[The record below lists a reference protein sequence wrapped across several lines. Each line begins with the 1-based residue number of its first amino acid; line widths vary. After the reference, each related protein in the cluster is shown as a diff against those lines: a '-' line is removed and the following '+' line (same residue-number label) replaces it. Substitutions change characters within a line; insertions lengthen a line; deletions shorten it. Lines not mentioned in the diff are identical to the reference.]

1 MSHVTEVRDLGQS
14 RSHWIVQGP
23 GGLDV
28 EWNAILTAAERP
40 HRLAWRSEPDASVD
54 HEGTVLLE
62 PLGEGTRATVYLS
75 WYPPAG
81 AAGEA
86 LAVLT
91 GTDPQIV
98 LEDDLY
104 RMKDFIERGLP
115 VRDKAGTL
123 GGGNVLH

>member
-1 MSHVTEVRDLGQS
+1 M
-14 RSHWIVQGP
+14 
-23 GGLDV
+23 
-28 EWNAILTAAERP
+28 
-40 HRLAWRSEPDASVD
+40 
-54 HEGTVLLE
+54 LLE

-75 WYPPAG
+75 WHPPVG

-86 LAVLT
+86 LAVMT
-91 GTDPQIV
+91 GTDPQSV

-115 VRDKAGTL
+115 VLNKAGTL